1 MRMKKMYS
9 LFALLAMLFAAVSVQ
24 AQKYHVVELVDEPQ
38 AGVNYVLMNVT
49 ETTDPYAGAVNGMQH
64 SLADDN
70 VIWQLESTG
79 EKSDDN
85 YDLYVLKSVG
95 QNAYWQEDD
104 FEGNLGLD
112 GYDMHSYAGTNA
124 NWGAKAT
131 ACRFTVLK
139 AGSVGHEWR
148 DQGGSGGYI
157 LARNKAVQQSDGS
170 YYYYKLGVQQSGVYN
185 ISFEPWNENV
195 AWNFY
200 TVAESTPKEKLQELV
215 DNIVNAGTEYTV
227 SDNPG
232 GYSTEKVAAYNAAL
246 QAAQNGL
253 VQDLSDAEYTT
264 LYDNLNA
271 AQAALSE
278 GVNPVVEGYYFVV
291 SGYNAFYEQQ
301 GTEKALFASSS
312 TVPRWGSFADSTAI
326 AEKEYTWLWH
336 ITPYNDGWKLT
347 NVAYGTDYDGPTSST
362 GQSAQCFLVN
372 NSTRTVYIASIGNQ
386 NFRIYN
392 SANQYSMHANGHSSG
407 AGVGNNIVTWNTS
420 GDGASAWKLRT
431 VTDQDY
437 INGAIAYS
445 AQLRLIE
452 ELTPLVSEASSLYDK
467 LFVVDADLNSPMIT
481 KADDAVAAGEDGNQF
496 LYNRKESS
504 EGRYA
509 ALIDGNIVSTW
520 NASGEDTGSPTNYDQ
535 NGEWAYFHGSW
546 SGGVINVGA
555 HSSDTKDFMQVDLSA
570 NPVSSFVLRTAP
582 RYNNTNAQPTQY
594 TIYATNDTTG
604 FYAGTDTWTRITT
617 LTVPTLARETYYT
630 SPLIELGASY
640 KYVRFLIEQT
650 NNNVQY
656 GVWSEFNLYPGTTS
670 QTLSQYYYVTGM
682 KEAADA
688 MKAAENAG
696 RTALDEGT
704 ITQATITTL
713 QSAIEAV
720 QALYVDTTDLANA
733 ITEGL
738 AYVDSAKVGTAF
750 GNIATQATID
760 AYRTALTA
768 AQAVNLKG
776 AVTKDQLTSALAPVE
791 TAKKAFLEDMVVPE
805 SGKWYFIT
813 NLATAADA
821 SGRTTE
827 DTDSYTGASTYT
839 HGSVLYV
846 DPAYSNSHPIRWT
859 QNENQEVADLATAMW
874 RFIPVE
880 SETPNVF
887 YIQNMAS
894 GQYMGA
900 IPNAN
905 NTAIQLS
912 ATPVEYQI
920 GFIGGD
926 NVVLNAPDTDQQYGY
941 VHARTA
947 YTDIVRWLSD
957 VAPSQWTF
965 QEVEDPEGVVV
976 NLQRSTGGQFVTL
989 AFPVEDLSS
998 INEGVSFYAIKNMTL
1013 NEDST
1018 TTIEL
1023 YEKST
1028 FAAGEPFIV
1037 IADGATQLLV
1047 NAPGATTTLATTA
1060 AAGNGIVGLLEYATV
1075 GAGYAYYEAG
1085 ADSTFQELVATT
1097 ANTTFGAMRGYIDA
1111 TKFTAAVD
1119 GVETA
1124 KTYTLS
1130 GVNWAKAVSGDV
1142 NGDGV
1147 INSADITAIYN
1158 FIATGA
1164 DSGLTSAQCD
1174 VNGDGAVNASDV
1186 ATVYSLMSTGS
1197 AASSKKF
1204 LQILL
1209 AE

>member
-24 AQKYHVVELVDEPQ
+24 AQKYHLVELVDDPQ
-38 AGVNYVLMNVT
+38 PGVNYVLNNVT
-49 ETTDPYAGAVNGMQH
+49 ATNNPYAAAEGGMK
-64 SLADDN
+64 SVLADDN
-70 VIWQLESTG
+70 VIWQIESTG

-85 YDLYVLKSVG
+85 YDLYVLKSVAKN
-95 QNAYWQEDD
+95 QYWQEDD

-112 GYDMHSYAGTNA
+112 GYDMHTYAGTNA
-124 NWGAKAT
+124 SWGAKAT
-131 ACRFTVLK
+131 ACRFTILK

-157 LARNKAVQQSDGS
+157 LARNKAVQQGDGS
-170 YYYYKLGVQQSGVYN
+170 YYYYKLGVQSQDVA
-185 ISFEPWNENV
+185 FEPWNENV

-200 TVAESTPKEKLQELV
+200 TVAESTPQEKLQELV

-232 GYSTEKVAAYNAAL
+232 GYSTAKVAAYNAAL
-246 QAAQNGL
+246 QAAQTGL
-253 VQDLSDAEYTT
+253 TQSLSDDEYTN
-264 LYDNLNA
+264 LYNSLLA
-271 AQAALSE
+271 AQAALDE

-291 SGYNAFYEQQ
+291 SGYSAFYEQQ
-301 GTEKALFASSS
+301 GTEKALYASSS
-312 TVPRWGSFADSTAI
+312 TVPRWASFADSTAI
-326 AEKEYTWLWH
+326 AEKDYTWLWH

-347 NVAYGTDYDGPTSST
+347 SVAYGSDYDGPATGT
-362 GQSAQCFLVN
+362 GQSVACLMVSN
-372 NSTRTVYIASIGNQ
+372 TTRTLYITPIGNQ

-392 SANQYSMHANGHSSG
+392 TFNNYSMHANGHSSG
-407 AGVGNNIVTWNTS
+407 AGQGGNIVTWNTDGS
-420 GDGASAWKLRT
+420 GASAWRLRT

-445 AQLRLIE
+445 AQLQLIE
-452 ELTPLVSEASSLYDK
+452 QLTPLVSEASTLYDK

-481 KADDAVAAGEDGNQF
+481 KADDAAAVGEDGNQF

-520 NASGEDTGSPTNYDQ
+520 NASGEDTGSPTNYDS

-604 FYAGTDTWTRITT
+604 FYAGTDTWTKITT

-670 QTLSQYYYVTGM
+670 QTLSQYYYVSGM
-682 KEAADA
+682 KAAADA
-688 MKAAENAG
+688 MKAAETAG

-733 ITEGL
+733 ISEGL

-750 GNIATQATID
+750 GNIATQGTID

-776 AVTKDQLTSALAPVE
+776 AVTKDQLTTALAPVE

-805 SGKWYFIT
+805 AGKWYFIS
-813 NLATAADA
+813 NQCPADA
-821 SGRTTE
+821 SGRTID
-827 DTDSYTGASTYT
+827 DTDTYTGASTYT
-839 HGSVLYV
+839 HASVLYV

-859 QNENQEVADLATAMW
+859 QNENDEVAELATAMW

-912 ATPVEYQI
+912 TTPVEYQI

-947 YTDIVRWLSD
+947 YTDIVRWLGNAD
-957 VAPSQWTF
+957 PSQWTF
-965 QEVEDPEGVVV
+965 KEVEDPEGVVL
-976 NLQRSTGGQFVTL
+976 NLQHPAGGQFVTL
-989 AFPVEDLSS
+989 AFPVSEIAPLND
-998 INEGVSFYAIKNMTL
+998 GVTFYAIKNMTL
-1013 NEDST
+1013 NADST

-1023 YEKST
+1023 YTKDS
-1028 FAAGEPFIV
+1028 FAAGEPFIA
-1037 IADGATQLLV
+1037 IADGTGAGQILV
-1047 NAPGATTTLATTA
+1047 NAPAADATLATTA
-1060 AAGNGIVGLLEYATV
+1060 SSANGLVGLLGYATTD
-1075 GAGYAYYEAG
+1075 AGVAYFEAG
-1085 ADSTFQELVATT
+1085 EDSTFNTLQAAT
-1097 ANTTFGAMRGYIDA
+1097 ASTTFGALRGYIDA
-1111 TKFTAAVD
+1111 TTFTGDVADAT
-1119 GVETA
+1119 TA
-1124 KTYTLS
+1124 KTFTVS
-1130 GVNWAKAVSGDV
+1130 GLNWTKAVSGDV
-1142 NGDGV
+1142 NGDNV

-1158 FIATGA
+1158 YIASGDA
-1164 DSGLTSAQCD
+1164 SGLTSAQCD

-1197 AASSKKF
+1197 SASSKKF